1 MTNKFEYLDGL
12 RGLSALLV
20 VFYHGMLFSGHLN
33 EHLSSSFNVLTYAL
47 SFGHFSVS
55 VFIVLSGFCLCI
67 PVALST
73 DKQLKGG
80 FKRYIT
86 RRFRRI
92 VPPYYVAIAFFL
104 ALIAVLPILQ
114 TSQNTAWDSK
124 IPITWQSIVSHLLLV
139 HNFSTDWI
147 YKIDGPMWSVAT
159 EWQIYFIFPVLILI
173 WRKFGVGASI
183 LFAIILGYILNLNF
197 RYLHPGYVGLF
208 AMGMVASILSFSSDE
223 RIIKFKSI
231 INWSLLSKLAIIGIL
246 IGLPILRYKAINVYY
261 LENYVGIL
269 VSVVLINFTAIE
281 LNHSKQPLML
291 KLFNAKASIK
301 LGQFSYSIYLIHS
314 PLLGLFNLL
323 LLNYSLTID
332 MRMTLMF
339 LIFIPISVGFSYV
352 FYHFI
357 ERKFVNSPLKKTE
370 NKVAH
375 SSLSAL

>member
-20 VFYHGMLFSGHLN
+20 VFYHGMLFTGHSN
-33 EHLSSSFNVLTYAL
+33 EYLLSSFNVVTYAL

-67 PVALST
+67 PVALSN
-73 DKQLKGG
+73 DKLLKGG

-92 VPPYYVAIAFFL
+92 VPPYYVAIALFL
-104 ALIAVLPILQ
+104 TLIAVLPILQ

-124 IPITWQSIVSHLLLV
+124 IPITWQSIASHLLLV

-159 EWQIYFIFPVLILI
+159 EWQIYFIFPVLIVL
-173 WRKFGVGASI
+173 WKKFGVGASI
-183 LFAIILGYILNLNF
+183 SFAIILGFILNLNL
-197 RYLHPGYVGLF
+197 RYLHPGYLGLF
-208 AMGMVASILSFSSDE
+208 AMGMAASIISFSSDE
-223 RIIKFKSI
+223 RIVRFKSI
-231 INWSLLSKLAIIGIL
+231 FNWRLLSKLAVVGIL
-246 IGLPILRYKAINVYY
+246 IGLPVLRYKAINVYY

-269 VSVVLINFTAIE
+269 VSVVLINFTAVE
-281 LNHSKQPLML
+281 LNNSKQPLML
-291 KLFNAKASIK
+291 KLFNARASVK

-323 LLNYSLTID
+323 LLNYSLTIN
-332 MRMTLMF
+332 MRMTIMF
-339 LIFIPISVGFSYV
+339 SVFIPISVGFSYI
-352 FYHFI
+352 FYYFI
-357 ERKFVNSPLKKTE
+357 ESKFTNSHLKKTE
-370 NKVAH
+370 QKVLH
-375 SSLSAL
+375 PVLSKL